1 MLEMRRGQPSIA
13 RATHATAVGGLGDE
27 AFHSGAE
34 GVQGPE
40 LACLLPLAGLLQDTI
55 VCLG

>member
-1 MLEMRRGQPSIA
+1 MRRGQPSIA